1 MSLARA
7 QHLHAGDVRG
17 LRRQSVGAFFSS
29 IKQLGGGGGGG
40 GSGNGLGLAV
50 MAEALVLM
58 SLPRSL
64 TRRGQQARGGCGA
77 HLLSEFAALHS

>member
-1 MSLARA
+1 MLVMSEDSEGSRL
-7 QHLHAGDVRG
+7 G
-17 LRRQSVGAFFSS
+17 LFFPLLNN
-29 IKQLGGGGGGG
+29 LGGGGGGG

>member
-29 IKQLGGGGGGG
+29 IKQLGVGGGG
-40 GSGNGLGLAV
+40 GSGNGLGLVV